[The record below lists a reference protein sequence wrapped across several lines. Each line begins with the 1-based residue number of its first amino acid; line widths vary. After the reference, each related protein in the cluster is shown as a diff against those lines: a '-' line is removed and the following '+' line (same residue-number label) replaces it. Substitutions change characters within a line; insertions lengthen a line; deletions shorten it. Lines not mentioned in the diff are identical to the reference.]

1 MPRLLLAV
9 SIALLVLICVA
20 GCGSTQAP
28 GTPTGL
34 EVTSTAPITLSWTAS
49 PGASSYVVYRG
60 TATGISAKMFL
71 AGGIGTTSY
80 ADSTAVSGVLYYYQV
95 TAYSSGGQSTPSADV
110 SATGTF
116 TLVAAQNV
124 LNWDIVTNAVSY
136 TVYRST
142 ASDLSG
148 KTQLVAGLT
157 SATYTDIAFTAGTT
171 YYYQIAAVDA
181 NSAEFV
187 LSNIVTVSY

>member
-1 MPRLLLAV
+1 MPRLLAV
-9 SIALLVLICVA
+9 SIALLVLTCVA
-20 GCGSTQAP
+20 GCGSTPAP

-34 EVTSTAPITLSWTAS
+34 AVTSTAPITLSWTAA

-60 TATGISAKMFL
+60 TATGISAKTLL
-71 AGGIGTTSY
+71 AAGVGTTSY
-80 ADSTAVSGVLYYYQV
+80 ADSSAVSGTLYYYQV
-95 TAYSSGGQSTPSADV
+95 TAFNSNGQSTPTADV

-116 TLVAAQNV
+116 TLVAVQTA

-142 ASDLSG
+142 AADLSG
-148 KTQLVAGLT
+148 KTQLVTGLAT
-157 SATYTDIAFTAGTT
+157 ATYTDTAFTAGTT
-171 YYYQIAAVDA
+171 YYYQIAAVDS

-187 LSNIVTVSY
+187 LSNIATVSY